1 MCLENFTTYFSCGKY
16 LPKYSVSLQGMRGI
30 REKKR
35 VEERALTKKK
45 HASWVRTKKKLKV
58 LFYSKKIRKKK
69 ATQHVLEKFY

>member
-1 MCLENFTTYFSCGKY
+1 
-16 LPKYSVSLQGMRGI
+16 MRRI

-35 VEERALTKKK
+35 VEERALTKRKRKSTEEKKSVILEK